1 MCKRNSE
8 TASGD
13 PVDLDAYRNQ
23 ALVLLKNARTMV
35 LAVHE
40 GGCPWV
46 APVYYLFADPGIYFF
61 SSPRSKHVQ
70 ALRHCSR
77 AAGAIFTDSDELQGI
92 QGLQMIGQVEQV
104 KGTTR
109 RLSITAR
116 YLAKFPMAGRLL
128 MPGRDPTEGLDSKV
142 ALYVFRPSEIHC
154 TDNRQG
160 FGRRV
165 PIEL

>member
-1 MCKRNSE
+1 VEKNPE
-8 TASGD
+8 IASDD
-13 PVDLDAYRNQ
+13 PVDPDAYRDQ

-40 GGCPWV
+40 GDCPWV
-46 APVYYLFADPGIYFF
+46 APVYYLFAAPGIYFF

-77 AAGAIFTDSDELQGI
+77 AAGAIFTDSDQLQNI

-104 KGTTR
+104 QGTTR

-116 YLAKFPMAGRLL
+116 YLAKFPMAGQLL
-128 MPGRDPTEGLDSKV
+128 IPGKDPAGGLESRV
-142 ALYVFRPSEIHC
+142 GLYVFWPSEIHC